1 LKQIVTRSIQLCLL
15 IDVWQKLK
23 CYYFLILRFLHLP
36 LLLKVR
42 LRKLSIAERGAL
54 ATSIPL
60 ACLFLSLG
68 AHILL
73 RQVTLQSERK
83 VEHVQSVLEESRTL
97 LLDLLNAET
106 GVRGYYI
113 SHQSEFLTPFYQGIT
128 KFPKTFNRIKLLVKN
143 NPKQVQRLTTL
154 DQLSE
159 KKLLILKERASQIQS
174 ESSTPGIPGKSS
186 TRFIEGKQI
195 MDRFRSVLAEFEAEE
210 ELALTASRQ
219 GLQQFRDLNALLV
232 LLSVAIGG
240 IGAAIAAKLFRNLD
254 RELKAGELMLQESN
268 NLIQAIFSNV
278 IDAVVTI
285 NTSGQIESCNQA
297 AVTMFDYDRS
307 TLIGRN
313 WATLLGT
320 ENQNLILLPAPGKV
334 EEGKVGHLWQTMGQR
349 KNGDYFPVE
358 ISISKIELD
367 NSVEPILPERQ
378 IVIIRDITLRQQTA
392 AKLQSRAAELAQL
405 NILLL
410 RTNNALEE
418 RNQELDR
425 FAYITSHDL
434 KAPLR
439 AIANLSNWIS
449 EDLEGELS
457 LENHNQLSLLLGRV
471 SRMEALL
478 NGLLEYS
485 RIGRKSI
492 RIQLT
497 DLNELVQG
505 VINSLNPPNTFHV
518 EIAPN
523 LPTIATR
530 RLLLEKVF
538 LNLIDNAIEHHPSPH
553 GTVKISAVDC
563 GDRYKFVVADD
574 GQGIESQYHER
585 IYNIFQ
591 TLQAR
596 DTHESTGVGLAIV
609 KKIVETEGGTVQL
622 ESSLGQ
628 GATFSFTWLK
638 RPVDLAKSTIG

>member
-1 LKQIVTRSIQLCLL
+1 M
-15 IDVWQKLK
+15 
-23 CYYFLILRFLHLP
+23 P
-36 LLLKVR
+36 LLLKVL

-60 ACLFLSLG
+60 VCLFLSLG

-83 VEHVQSVLEESRTL
+83 VEHIQSVLKESRTL
-97 LLDLLNAET
+97 LLDMLNAET

-128 KFPKTFNRIKLLVKN
+128 KFPKTFNRIKLLVEN

-154 DQLSE
+154 DRLSE
-159 KKLLILKERASQIQS
+159 KKLLILKERVGQLQS
-174 ESSTPGIPGKSS
+174 ESSTPGKSGI
-186 TRFIEGKQI
+186 RFVEGRQI

-210 ELALTASRQ
+210 ELALTASMQ
-219 GLQQFRDLNALLV
+219 GLQQFRDLNVLLV
-232 LLSVAIGG
+232 LLSVAISG
-240 IGAAIAAKLFRNLD
+240 IGAAIAAKLFKNLD
-254 RELKAGELMLQESN
+254 QELKVGELMLQESN
-268 NLIQAIFSNV
+268 NLIRAIFSNV
-278 IDAVVTI
+278 IDAVVMI
-285 NTSGQIESCNQA
+285 DTSGQIESCNQA
-297 AVTMFDYDRS
+297 TVTMFDYDRS

-320 ENQNLILLPAPGKV
+320 EKQNLILFSTSGKV
-334 EEGKVGHLWQTMGQR
+334 EESKVGHLWQTMGQR
-349 KNGDYFPVE
+349 KNGDYFPIE

-367 NSVEPILPERQ
+367 NSAESILPERQ
-378 IVIIRDITLRQQTA
+378 IVIIRDITLRQQA
-392 AKLQSRAAELAQL
+392 EAKLQSRAAELAQL

-418 RNQELDR
+418 RNQELDQ

-439 AIANLSNWIS
+439 AIASLSSWIS
-449 EDLEGELS
+449 EDLERELS
-457 LENHNQLSLLLGRV
+457 LENHNQFRLLLGRV

-497 DLNELVQG
+497 DVNELVQG
-505 VINSLNPPNTFHV
+505 VINLLNPPSTFHV

-523 LPTIATR
+523 LPTITTR

-538 LNLIDNAIEHHPSPH
+538 LSLIDNAIEHHPSPH

-563 GDRYKFVVADD
+563 GDQYKFVVADD
-574 GQGIESQYHER
+574 GQGIESQYHKR

-609 KKIVETEGGTVQL
+609 KKIVETEGGTIQL

-628 GATFSFTWLK
+628 GAIFSFTWLK
-638 RPVDLAKSTIG
+638 RPVDLTKSNIG